1 MTALSGE
8 IDLKMQINSRF
19 YAREIM
25 KKYIAKFE
33 VEIEIKARNEKDAN
47 SLLQDIKFYKDSF
60 GTKGEVRTI
69 RSDLKSFY
77 RADWFAIQ

>member
-1 MTALSGE
+1 
-8 IDLKMQINSRF
+8 
-19 YAREIM
+19 M

-47 SLLQDIKFYKDSF
+47 GLLQDIKFCNDSF

-69 RSDLKSFY
+69 RSDLNNFY
-77 RADWFAIQ
+77 RAD

>member
-1 MTALSGE
+1 
-8 IDLKMQINSRF
+8 
-19 YAREIM
+19 M

-33 VEIEIKARNEKDAN
+33 VEIEIEARNEKDVN

-77 RADWFAIQ
+77 IAN

>member
-1 MTALSGE
+1 
-8 IDLKMQINSRF
+8 
-19 YAREIM
+19 M

-47 SLLQDIKFYKDSF
+47 SLLQDIKFCNDSF

-77 RADWFAIQ
+77 RADWIAIQ

>member
-33 VEIEIKARNEKDAN
+33 VEIEIEARNEKDVN

-77 RADWFAIQ
+77 RAD

>member
-1 MTALSGE
+1 
-8 IDLKMQINSRF
+8 
-19 YAREIM
+19 M

-33 VEIEIKARNEKDAN
+33 VEIEIEARNEKDVN

-69 RSDLKSFY
+69 RSDLKVSIEQIDSQFSREY
-77 RADWFAIQ
+77 IEGKAVNR

>member
-1 MTALSGE
+1 
-8 IDLKMQINSRF
+8 
-19 YAREIM
+19 M

-33 VEIEIKARNEKDAN
+33 VEIEIQARNEKDVN
-47 SLLQDIKFYKDSF
+47 SLLQDIKFYKDSC

-77 RADWFAIQ
+77 RAD

>member
-1 MTALSGE
+1 
-8 IDLKMQINSRF
+8 
-19 YAREIM
+19 M

-33 VEIEIKARNEKDAN
+33 VEIEIEARNEKDVN

-77 RADWFAIQ
+77 RADWIANLYGRWKHDI

>member
-1 MTALSGE
+1 
-8 IDLKMQINSRF
+8 
-19 YAREIM
+19 M

-33 VEIEIKARNEKDAN
+33 VEVEIKARNEKDVN

-60 GTKGEVRTI
+60 GTNGEIRTI

-77 RADWFAIQ
+77 IAD